1 MSLISANL
9 VNTKDTYELN
19 MNSREYSDNRH
30 RLIRGQVE
38 QSQYQDRTRDNAPRS
53 RGEVQQYQDRTR
65 YQVQQ
70 SRGQQVE
77 QSQYQ
82 DRTRNSLVPM
92 TGVDVIQHQS
102 QINYKD
108 IFLKHANNSCYYN
121 SSLQLLLSMPE
132 VCDLIMRQGNDRNL
146 LYKII
151 NYARRTGGR
160 VETKDMKD
168 EYLKCIV
175 PNSEST
181 LANPIPTKWG
191 DMNPT
196 EAQLALLLDF
206 GGVNNANEIKDL
218 IYGYNGQ
225 HNTKYN
231 EKEAQDYPLP
241 MMVLNQGLAKISTI
255 ELLINNEETGS
266 LRHYKL
272 RNKQQYA
279 IINIQRKQPIP
290 GADQRVTGDPI
301 IVSDQILVDGKVME
315 LKGLIHYTAAYMSLS
330 HYVFFAKEG
339 NTWSLYDD
347 LEEGVIRGM
356 SEPLYKG
363 NNVLNHS
370 IIYLYKLFDCSK
382 VL

>member
-1 MSLISANL
+1 
-9 VNTKDTYELN
+9 
-19 MNSREYSDNRH
+19 
-30 RLIRGQVE
+30 
-38 QSQYQDRTRDNAPRS
+38 
-53 RGEVQQYQDRTR
+53 
-65 YQVQQ
+65 
-70 SRGQQVE
+70 
-77 QSQYQ
+77 
-82 DRTRNSLVPM
+82 M